1 MDSQAIFS
9 MMNGIV
15 SQGVTGPAMIMG
27 SLLLLIG
34 VLKVWMEL

>member
-1 MDSQAIFS
+1 MDSHAIFS

-27 SLLLLIG
+27 ALLLFIG
-34 VLKVWMEL
+34 VLRVWTEL